1 MVRLAQIE
9 PTDQQTAV
17 EIVQSNRLGLANE
30 SAAKWN
36 CVVVL
41 KGAHTVVAGPDGR
54 LSVIPFATAALA
66 RAGTGDVLAGAIIG
80 YLAQGLDPF
89 DAAVAAAY
97 VHGYAGEL
105 AATYLGT
112 KASVLASD
120 VVNALPDAIS
130 AIEVAE

>member
-1 MVRLAQIE
+1 
-9 PTDQQTAV
+9 
-17 EIVQSNRLGLANE
+17 IVQADRLNIASE

-41 KGAHTVVAGPDGR
+41 KGAHTVIADPDGR
-54 LSVIPFATAALA
+54 VAVIPFANAALA
-66 RAGTGDVLAGAIIG
+66 RAGTGDVLGGAIVG

-97 VHGYAGEL
+97 IHGYAGEM
-105 AATYLGT
+105 AASFIGN

-120 VVNALPDAIS
+120 VVSALADAIN
-130 AIEVAE
+130 AVELAE